1 MQNKKTFVLDTSTL
15 LFNASSI
22 RAFGSKNVV
31 IPYPV
36 LEELDR
42 FKDREGEIGKNARQV
57 VRELNELRKLGNLS
71 EGVVVTQKGGELT
84 IILMDGAGALSSSLN
99 MSLPDD
105 RILNICLRV
114 QEELGPKEGVSQ
126 VVLVTKDINL
136 AVKAEAL
143 GLEAQDFTS
152 DKLVETAADLY
163 TGCLKLEGSAS
174 LIDSLYNGETIF
186 TVDLE
191 HELGCEPLHP
201 NQYLTLS
208 ASDSPGKSILL
219 RAGSEE
225 EPVKVLKSFKPSWG
239 VSPRN
244 REQHF
249 AFDALMD
256 PSISLVTLI
265 GRAGSGKSLMSLAC
279 ALEQVQD
286 LGTYDK
292 LVVSRPVQPMGKDIG
307 YLPGPQPLDAK
318 ILTPRGW
325 TTMGELEIGSEVI
338 SRDGNPTKVIGI
350 YPKGLKPV
358 YKVTTTEG
366 TSTECCEDH
375 LWYTETAENRKR
387 KKEGS
392 VKSTREIM
400 DSIENF
406 PKGEK
411 INSYSPKY
419 SDIRPNHFLPRNEPV
434 RFHNVKLPIPAY
446 TLGCLLG
453 DGSLSSHVSLSNVD
467 GDILDRVNKEISSM
481 GLSLKRSGDTI
492 SYNLTGTYLNNK
504 PGKAVKIEDIE
515 TGESKVY
522 DTIGLAL
529 NELNIKRGC
538 LHYRC
543 ESKSEIGGLRYSFL
557 PLTKKWKNTAKE
569 ACHQLGIL
577 GCSAETKFIPDEYAF
592 AGFEDRVS
600 LLQGLM
606 DTDGT
611 IKKGGEATF
620 CTISKD
626 LAEGVVN
633 LVRSL
638 GGRARLPSPRDRVGK
653 VASLSGENRDI
664 IFRNVSYEFTVSLP
678 KGISPFYTE
687 RKSHK
692 VKAPNYMH
700 GIGIVSVELVGE
712 KQVQCIMV
720 ENEEHLYITDDFL
733 VTHNTVQEKLDPWMG
748 PVKDAINFLTRN
760 RKPGADVYQHM
771 IDTGVLEVEALTY
784 IRGRSIPNTLFLLD
798 EAQDLTRAE
807 IKTIISRMGENSK
820 LIITG
825 DVMQISNPYLDPTN
839 TGLASVVERF
849 KTHSVAAHVTL
860 EKGERSIL
868 ATIASEIL

>member
-1 MQNKKTFVLDTSTL
+1 MHNIRTFILDTSTL
-15 LFNASSI
+15 LYNASSI

-57 VRELNELRKLGNLS
+57 VRELNELRKVGNLS
-71 EGVVVTQKGGELT
+71 EGVVVTPKGGVLT
-84 IILMDGAGALSSSLN
+84 VILVDSQGARSPSLN
-99 MSLPDD
+99 LSLADD

-114 QEELGPKEGVSQ
+114 KETSASQEVI
-126 VVLVTKDINL
+126 LVTKDINL

-152 DKLVETAADLY
+152 DRLIESADDLY
-163 TGCLKLEGSAS
+163 KGCANFTCLAE
-174 LIDSLYNGETIF
+174 LIDGLYNGEEIYSA
-186 TVDLE
+186 DLA
-191 HELGCEPLHP
+191 HELGEGVVLFP
-201 NQYLTLS
+201 NQYVTLA
-208 ASDSPGKSILL
+208 ASDAPGKSALI
-219 RAGSEE
+219 RAGG
-225 EPVKVLKSFKPSWG
+225 PDDLVKLLKKARPSWG
-239 VSPRN
+239 ISPRN

-256 PSISLVTLI
+256 PDIPLVTLV
-265 GRAGSGKSLMSLAC
+265 GLAGSGKSLMALAC
-279 ALEQVQD
+279 ALEQVED
-286 LGTYDK
+286 LHIYDK

-318 ILTPRGW
+318 ILTPSGW

-338 SRDGNPTKVIGI
+338 SRDGKPTKVIGI
-350 YPKGLKPV
+350 YPKGVKPV
-358 YKVTTTEG
+358 YKITTTEG
-366 TSTECCEDH
+366 SSTECCEDH

-411 INSYSPKY
+411 VNNHSPKY

-434 RFHNVKLPIPAY
+434 RFNNVVLSIPAY

-453 DGSLSSHVSLSNVD
+453 DGSLSSNVSLSNID
-467 GDILDRVNKEISSM
+467 EDILSRVDKEVTSL
-481 GLSLKRSGDTI
+481 GLSLVRSGDSN
-492 SYNLTGTYLNNK
+492 SYNLTGNYLNNK
-504 PGKAVKIEDIE
+504 PGKAVKIVNTK
-515 TGESKVY
+515 TGEFKIY

-529 NELNIKRGC
+529 SDLDIKRGC
-538 LHYRC
+538 LHHRC
-543 ESKSEIGGLRYSFL
+543 ASNSEIEGFKYSFL
-557 PLTKKWKNTAKE
+557 PLTKKWKNSAKE
-569 ACHQLGIL
+569 ACHQLGLL
-577 GCSAETKFIPDEYAF
+577 GCSADSKFIPDEYSF
-592 AGFEDRVS
+592 AGLEDRVS

-611 IKKGGEATF
+611 VKKNGEASF
-620 CTISKD
+620 CTTSGD
-626 LAEGVVN
+626 LAEDVVA

-638 GGRARLPSPRDRVGK
+638 GGRARVPKPRDRVGK
-653 VASLSGENRDI
+653 SSILKGSGRSIASR
-664 IFRNVSYEFTVSLP
+664 RVSYEFTVSLP
-678 KGISPFYTE
+678 AGISPFHVH
-687 RKSHK
+687 RKSSRHVPPK
-692 VKAPNYMH
+692 YMH
-700 GIGIVSVELVGE
+700 GIGIVSVEPVGE
-712 KQVQCIMV
+712 KPVQCIMV
-720 ENEEHLYITDDFL
+720 ENEEHLYITDDYL

-760 RKPGADVYQHM
+760 RKPGEDAYEHM
-771 IDTGVLEVEALTY
+771 IETGMLEVEALTY

-807 IKTIISRMGENSK
+807 LKTIISRMGENSK

-825 DVMQISNPYLDPTN
+825 DVMQISNSYLDATN
-839 TGLASVVERF
+839 TGLANVVEKF
-849 KTHSVAAHVTL
+849 KSHKVSAHVTL
-860 EKGERSIL
+860 KKGERSIL

>member
-84 IILMDGAGALSSSLN
+84 IILMDGAAALSTSLN

-219 RAGSEE
+219 RAAAEE

-307 YLPGPQPLDAK
+307 YLPG
-318 ILTPRGW
+318 
-325 TTMGELEIGSEVI
+325 S
-338 SRDGNPTKVIGI
+338 
-350 YPKGLKPV
+350 
-358 YKVTTTEG
+358 
-366 TSTECCEDH
+366 
-375 LWYTETAENRKR
+375 
-387 KKEGS
+387 
-392 VKSTREIM
+392 
-400 DSIENF
+400 
-406 PKGEK
+406 
-411 INSYSPKY
+411 
-419 SDIRPNHFLPRNEPV
+419 
-434 RFHNVKLPIPAY
+434 
-446 TLGCLLG
+446 
-453 DGSLSSHVSLSNVD
+453 
-467 GDILDRVNKEISSM
+467 
-481 GLSLKRSGDTI
+481 
-492 SYNLTGTYLNNK
+492 
-504 PGKAVKIEDIE
+504 
-515 TGESKVY
+515 
-522 DTIGLAL
+522 
-529 NELNIKRGC
+529 
-538 LHYRC
+538 
-543 ESKSEIGGLRYSFL
+543 
-557 PLTKKWKNTAKE
+557 
-569 ACHQLGIL
+569 
-577 GCSAETKFIPDEYAF
+577 
-592 AGFEDRVS
+592 
-600 LLQGLM
+600 
-606 DTDGT
+606 
-611 IKKGGEATF
+611 
-620 CTISKD
+620 
-626 LAEGVVN
+626 LAE
-633 LVRSL
+633 
-638 GGRARLPSPRDRVGK
+638 K
-653 VASLSGENRDI
+653 
-664 IFRNVSYEFTVSLP
+664 
-678 KGISPFYTE
+678 
-687 RKSHK
+687 
-692 VKAPNYMH
+692 M
-700 GIGIVSVELVGE
+700 
-712 KQVQCIMV
+712 
-720 ENEEHLYITDDFL
+720 
-733 VTHNTVQEKLDPWMG
+733 DPWMG

-849 KTHSVAAHVTL
+849 KNYNVAAHVTL